1 MAPSS
6 SAVPSSAPPAAS
18 CSSVLPPSPI
28 AGSFALYPPL
38 LLPPAP
44 LFPVSDATSD
54 SSDGGTSTASITC
67 TTPLLASTSAP
78 TTAAPSTVTV
88 FAAPSSF
95 TPTVSSPPSS
105 VLIFWPS
112 VRLPDA
118 TAAPAATWYL
128 SSVCSDALFAG
139 SSSAS
144 STAFGTA
151 ANAALVGA
159 NTVSGPAP
167 DNAPARSP
175 AVTAVTRVERS
186 GVAAA
191 SSTMFFRA
199 GFGRSGFLFLLH
211 GFFWCFL

>member
-18 CSSVLPPSPI
+18 CSSVLPPSPV

-88 FAAPSSF
+88 FAPPSSF

-112 VRLPDA
+112 SRL
-118 TAAPAATWYL
+118 PAATWYL

-144 STAFGTA
+144 
-151 ANAALVGA
+151 
-159 NTVSGPAP
+159 
-167 DNAPARSP
+167 
-175 AVTAVTRVERS
+175 
-186 GVAAA
+186 
-191 SSTMFFRA
+191 
-199 GFGRSGFLFLLH
+199 
-211 GFFWCFL
+211 